1 MISWLDNVELSYYNK
16 HCTTKWCDLCI
27 YAWGIN
33 RLLDS
38 YLNKTFSH
46 GSSTPTMTTQACSV
60 FGLFW
65 DYVIPASLQSCH
77 FFLLIYIYIV
87 INHDHF
93 FFNYE
98 KKEGFGTHHLA
109 IASKTCLAEN
119 MSKTKRISVIYW
131 VCLLLLKTIFWR
143 KRLPYEMVQRNV
155 IFIRLSLTSRYPHVV
170 CYQYSSLLLT

>member
-1 MISWLDNVELSYYNK
+1 MISWLDNVELTYYNK

-93 FFNYE
+93 FLIM
-98 KKEGFGTHHLA
+98 KKRGIWHSPFSH
-109 IASKTCLAEN
+109 CQQN
-119 MSKTKRISVIYW
+119 MLGWKYVKDKKNKCNILGLSAAFEDY
-131 VCLLLLKTIFWR
+131 LLKETTTIWNGAKKCNFY
-143 KRLPYEMVQRNV
+143 KA
-155 IFIRLSLTSRYPHVV
+155 LSY
-170 CYQYSSLLLT
+170 